1 MAKMASRSEKKQR
14 SFEGFAKPL
23 KWAVGLLAGSLV
35 AIALVFGGIWIFSIN
50 TDNVF
55 PIKKVELQKH
65 KFTNAVGVY
74 DVLRSIDDR
83 GFFTLEMEQA
93 EQKLVELPWVKSVQ
107 LRKVWPE
114 TLQVSVIEHEPMA
127 YWNDRGVVSVEG
139 EVFYPV
145 ELPHAEWVKLS
156 GPDAL
161 AKDLTELLQLY
172 QQQLLEKKMIIDR
185 MELSQRGAINLV
197 LTDGLEVRLGN
208 VHVEERIERFM
219 QYIDSVKQQKQAAL
233 AYVDLRYQNG
243 MAAQWVENE
252 ASVIND
258 GGSR

>member
-1 MAKMASRSEKKQR
+1 MAKMATRGDKKEHT
-14 SFEGFAKPL
+14 FEGLKKPL
-23 KWAVGLLAGSLV
+23 KWAAGLFAGALV
-35 AIALVFGGIWIFSIN
+35 AIALVFGGIWVFSVN

-55 PIKKVELQKH
+55 PINKVELKKH
-65 KFTNAVGVY
+65 KFTHAVGVY
-74 DVLRSIDDR
+74 EVLRSIDDR
-83 GFFTLEMEQA
+83 GFFTMDMQQVEER
-93 EQKLVELPWVKSVQ
+93 LVELPWIKSEQ

-114 TLQVSVIEHEPMA
+114 TLQVSVVEHQPMA
-127 YWNDRGVVSVEG
+127 YWGDKGIVSMEG

-145 ELPHAEWVKLS
+145 TQPQGDWVKLS

-172 QQQLLEKKMIIDR
+172 QQQLLEKNMIIDR
-185 MELSQRGAINLV
+185 MELSQRGAISLV

-219 QYIDSVKQQKQAAL
+219 QYIDSVKQQKEATL

-243 MAAQWVENE
+243 MAAQWLENE
-252 ASVIND
+252 TSVVSD

>member
-1 MAKMASRSEKKQR
+1 MAKMATRSDKKQH
-14 SFEGFAKPL
+14 SLEGFAKPL
-23 KWAVGLLAGSLV
+23 KWAAGLLAGSLV
-35 AIALVFGGIWIFSIN
+35 AIALVFGGIWVFSVN

-55 PIKKVELQKH
+55 PINKVELQKH

-74 DVLRSIDDR
+74 DVLRGIEDR
-83 GFFTLEMEQA
+83 GFFTLEMEQVEA
-93 EQKLVELPWVKSVQ
+93 KLVELPWVKTVQ
-107 LRKVWPE
+107 LRKVWPD
-114 TLQVSVIEHEPMA
+114 TLQVSVAEHTPMA
-127 YWNDRGVVSVEG
+127 YWNDSGIVSTEG

-145 ELPHAEWVKLS
+145 ETPQDSWVKLS
-156 GPDAL
+156 GPDSM
-161 AKDLTELLQLY
+161 AKDLTELLKLY
-172 QQQLLEKKMIIDR
+172 QQQLLEKEMIIDR
-185 MELSQRGAINLV
+185 MELSQRGAINVV

-219 QYIDSVKQQKQAAL
+219 QYIDSVKQQKKATL

-252 ASVIND
+252 TSVIND